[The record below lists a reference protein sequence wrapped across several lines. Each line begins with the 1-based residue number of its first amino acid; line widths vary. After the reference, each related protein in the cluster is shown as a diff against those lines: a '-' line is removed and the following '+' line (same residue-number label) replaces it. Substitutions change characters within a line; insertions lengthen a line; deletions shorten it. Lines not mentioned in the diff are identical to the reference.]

1 MNSQD
6 VSTDLT
12 GQTLCDYQIQ
22 RRLGRGG
29 MADVYLAKQ
38 FSLQR
43 NVALK
48 ILKPELARD
57 QSYVKRFHLEA
68 QSAAALVQ
76 TNIVQIFEVGQCEGL
91 HYIAQEYVNG
101 RNLRQYLDR
110 HGAIEGG
117 MAVNLLLQSGRA
129 LQRAAEFGVV
139 HRDIKPENILL
150 STTGEIKIA
159 DFGLARVINNPN
171 SQSLTQVGITMG
183 TPLYMSPEQVEG
195 KELDSRSDIY
205 SLGVTLYHTLAGRPP
220 FEGETALAI
229 AFKQVKDQAIPLK
242 QIRPDLP
249 EELCQLIASMMAKS
263 PGDRPQD
270 PAALLKEARKIKVD
284 SQENWD
290 SLSGQLLAVDG
301 GLDSATLPLA
311 QSRLAATQQLQKVMQ
326 GKALSDPFE
335 WWKKGLLL
343 VGLSLAAVGVGTL
356 LARQS
361 VPRFP
366 LAEVEARNDSVPR
379 KSSIQQQY
387 FAASVGSGGGT
398 SPQRKVDLW
407 KAVID
412 YFPLKEAQ
420 QENIT
425 LLYHRRAK
433 VRLGEVFL
441 QEGELRRAYEIYDEL
456 EKGAAEEIYRQF
468 QVIGYA
474 GKLIVYFRSEDIA
487 GGEAQQQEKISRH
500 LELIGDDLELLN
512 PWMREEVRRIRDT
525 FLATHP

>member
-48 ILKPELARD
+48 ILKPELAQD
-57 QSYVKRFHLEA
+57 ESYVKRFHLEA

-117 MAVNLLLQSGRA
+117 MAVNLLLQSARA

-150 STTGEIKIA
+150 SNSGEIKIA
-159 DFGLARVINNPN
+159 DFGLARVINNPG

-205 SLGVTLYHTLAGRPP
+205 SLGVTLYHTLTGRPP

-229 AFKQVKDQAIPLK
+229 AFKQVKEQAVPLK

-249 EELCQLIASMMAKS
+249 DELCQLVAGMMAKN
-263 PGDRPQD
+263 PADRPQN
-270 PAALLKEARKIKVD
+270 PLALLKEVRKIKVD
-284 SQENWD
+284 PREDWE
-290 SLSGQLLAVDG
+290 SLSGQLLATDG
-301 GLDSATLPLA
+301 RLDSATLPLT
-311 QSRLAATQQLQKVMQ
+311 QSKLAATQQLQQMMQ
-326 GKALSDPFE
+326 GTAPPGRLD
-335 WWKKGLLL
+335 WWKKGLILA
-343 VGLSLAAVGVGTL
+343 GLSLAAVLIGSL
-356 LARQS
+356 LGRQS
-361 VPRFP
+361 VPQFP
-366 LAEVEARNDSVPR
+366 LAEIEARNDSVPR

-387 FAASVGSGGGT
+387 FAAFVGSGGGT
-398 SPQRKVDLW
+398 SPQRKIDLW
-407 KAVID
+407 NAVID

-433 VRLGEVFL
+433 VRLGEIFL
-441 QEGELRRAYEIYDEL
+441 QEGELRQAHEIYDEL

-474 GKLIVYFRSEDIA
+474 GKLIVCFRSEEIA
-487 GGEAQQQEKISRH
+487 GGEVQQQEKISRY
-500 LELIGDDLELLN
+500 LELIGDDVELLN

-525 FLATHP
+525 FLATIP

>member
-6 VSTDLT
+6 VSADLT

-48 ILKPELARD
+48 ILKPDLAKD
-57 QSYVKRFHLEA
+57 ESYVKRFHFEA
-68 QSAAALVQ
+68 QSAAGLVQ
-76 TNIVQIFEVGQCEGL
+76 ANIVQIFEVGQCEGL

-110 HGAIEGG
+110 HGAIDGG
-117 MAVNLLLQSGRA
+117 MALNLLLQCSRA

-159 DFGLARVINNPN
+159 DFGLARVVN
-171 SQSLTQVGITMG
+171 SRNSPSLTQVGITMG

-229 AFKQVKDQAIPLK
+229 AFKQVKDEATPLQ

-249 EELCQLIASMMAKS
+249 SELCQLIARMMAKEQ
-263 PGDRPQD
+263 GDRPQD
-270 PAALLKEARKIKVD
+270 PAALLKEARKIKMD
-284 SQENWD
+284 SPEDWEAMA
-290 SLSGQLLAVDG
+290 GQFVSTDI
-301 GLDSATLPLA
+301 GLDSATLPLT
-311 QSRLAATQQLQKVMQ
+311 QPRLAVTQQLQAVMR
-326 GKALSDPFE
+326 GDASARFP
-335 WWKKGLLL
+335 WWKSVLAVTL
-343 VGLSLAAVGVGTL
+343 LSLAALIVGTL

-361 VPRFP
+361 VPSFP
-366 LAEVEARNDSVPR
+366 LAQVDSRNDSVPR
-379 KSSIQQQY
+379 KATIQQQY
-387 FAASVGSGGGT
+387 FAAFVGSGGGA
-398 SPQRKVDLW
+398 SLQRKIDLW
-407 KAVID
+407 NAVID

-433 VRLGEVFL
+433 VRLGEIFL
-441 QEGELRRAYEIYDEL
+441 HEGDLRRAYEVYDEL

-468 QVIGYA
+468 RIIGFA
-474 GKLIVYFRSEDIA
+474 GKLIVYFRSEEIA
-487 GGEAQQQEKISRH
+487 EGELQQQEKISRY
-500 LELIGDDLELLN
+500 LELIGDDTELLN
-512 PWMREEVRRIRDT
+512 QFMRDEVRRIRDN
-525 FLATHP
+525 FLANRP